1 VVDDQ
6 ARQVLEA
13 VGFNGADPERLA
25 RSFPG
30 YDVAALER
38 DGYLEIRR
46 LGISETGD
54 SGRFDSG
61 DSDSYYA
68 LTPRGAE
75 AIGIDPRLLD

>member
-1 VVDDQ
+1 MRGYSAFKPAMPDSSTILLVDDE
-6 ARQVLEA
+6 EA
-13 VGFNGADPERLA
+13 VQKLLA
-25 RSFPG
+25 FP
-30 YDVAALER
+30 LER